1 MWLLGANL
9 VLRLAA
15 GLRIHLDAA
24 WAAERHRVF
33 LWVPVLFGAGSGLY
47 LTLPVEPIGWI
58 APAAAAL
65 FALAALLVR
74 RHTAPALGLAA
85 LALLAA
91 GLAAADWRSD
101 RVSAPVLAHAIGP
114 VDVSGR
120 VVWVGAG
127 DGPQR
132 YLLDRVTIEGL
143 APDETPVRVRLS
155 VRSSGPDG
163 MAAPGSWLTALASL
177 RAPATRAGGT
187 GCMGLRAPS
196 VVPADRR
203 GRLRLRGAR
212 RP

>member
-1 MWLLGANL
+1 M
-9 VLRLAA
+9 LRRAA
-15 GLRIHLDAA
+15 GLRIHLDAV
-24 WAAERHRVF
+24 WAAERRRVF

-58 APAAAAL
+58 APAAAGLLAV
-65 FALAALLVR
+65 AALLMR

-91 GLAAADWRSD
+91 GGACADWRSD
-101 RVSAPVLAHAIGP
+101 RVSAPVLAGPTGP

-143 APDETPVRVRLS
+143 APDGDARES
-155 VRSSGPDG
+155 
-163 MAAPGSWLTALASL
+163 AAQRPQFRPGWHG
-177 RAPATRAGGT
+177 RAGVLAHRAGLVT
-187 GCMGLRAPS
+187 AAADAGGAGCVGLCAAGM
-196 VVPADRR
+196 VPAHRR
-203 GRLRLRGAR
+203 GRLRLRRAR
-212 RP
+212 ADGRP

>member
-1 MWLLGANL
+1 M
-9 VLRLAA
+9 LRLAA
-15 GLRIHLDAA
+15 GLRIHLDAV
-24 WAAERHRVF
+24 WAAERRRVF

-65 FALAALLVR
+65 FALAGLFVR
-74 RHTAPALGLAA
+74 RHTASALGLGA

-91 GLAAADWRSD
+91 GVAAADWRSD
-101 RVSAPVLAHAIGP
+101 RLTAPVLAAPIGP
-114 VDVSGR
+114 VDVFGR

-127 DGPQR
+127 EGPQR

-143 APDETPVRVRLS
+143 APDETPAKVRLS

-177 RAPATRAGGT
+177 RPPPPPAEPDAW
-187 GCMGLRAPS
+187 
-196 VVPADRR
+196 DF
-203 GRLRLRGAR
+203 AR
-212 RP
+212 QA